1 MLNPNITL
9 VMLNQVN
16 FLNYDMFFF
25 RFCINVQ
32 GFSLYIRVL
41 NLGAPPLHGAI
52 PYLEEMNEIQ

>member
-1 MLNPNITL
+1 
-9 VMLNQVN
+9 MLNQVN